1 MNNAVE
7 NFLNEIQLASN
18 ELQKFSSTIENKEEM
33 IKQTLV
39 NLQQYTTNL
48 STTVADN
55 AFGQTI
61 VDSTNML
68 KNYIQQWIS
77 NLEQFMDGK
86 DFINQF
92 EKSVVVAVFGN
103 VNAGKSSLGNFI
115 AGNTSVLKQI
125 YNEQPEFYMYDLSQ
139 GDAQKGPSLV
149 LENEFK
155 EGAIETTASIQYFTL
170 KGGLTWV
177 DTPGIHSIN
186 THNELLAKKYVDF
199 ADLILFLVP
208 SSSPG
213 KADEIEELSR
223 LIEKEK
229 SLLVAITK
237 SDRITKDEVDG
248 KLVKIEAPK
257 SEKDRAAQENY
268 LATVLKEKNV
278 FSKIKDA
285 QFTSIS
291 VNLAKKALEN
301 SDAQLFDDSGLPR
314 FYKQIGQVLS
324 SEALEL
330 KMKRPI
336 SQINATVDELVNGF
350 DGQDGLTQIKEH
362 LTSILQRIQQQK
374 QNIYKEKQRIIDTLT
389 SKAKLELDT
398 ELTVLKQKFDAG
410 QKVSASDIGQTVER
424 IILKHYEETTQKRL
438 SNLIA
443 DVHVGQISALKI
455 AMEIEFEKKTET
467 IEQQY
472 YDVDTVSRDPQG
484 IIENVLHFFGKEYRE
499 SKVTSHTTSKTITIG
514 NNFADVL
521 MQAKKALDEQV
532 VVLVEKCLADVERNY
547 FDENERIMNGM
558 LSKLEEAKQIIL
570 TLKIEKEVVR
580 A

>member
-1 MNNAVE
+1 MNIAIE
-7 NFLNEIQLASN
+7 NFLSELQLASN
-18 ELQKFSSTIENKEEM
+18 ELQKFSSTIENKEDM
-33 IKQTLV
+33 LKQTLV

-48 STTVADN
+48 STTVANN
-55 AFGQTI
+55 AFGQTV

-115 AGNTSVLKQI
+115 AGNTPMLKPI
-125 YNEQPEFYMYDLSQ
+125 YNEQPEFYMYDLSE
-139 GDAQKGPSLV
+139 GDMQKGPSLV
-149 LENEFK
+149 LGNEFK

-248 KLVKIEAPK
+248 KLVTIEAPK

-278 FSKIKDA
+278 YSKIKDA

-291 VNLAKKALEN
+291 VNLAKKAIGN
-301 SDAQLFDDSGLPR
+301 SDAKLFNDSGLPR

-324 SEALEL
+324 SEAIEL
-330 KMKRPI
+330 KMRRPI
-336 SQINATVDELVNGF
+336 SQINATVDELVHGF
-350 DGQDGLTQIKEH
+350 DGQDGLMQIQQH
-362 LTSILQRIQQQK
+362 LTSILQRMQQQK
-374 QNIYKEKQRIIDTLT
+374 KNIYKEKQSIIDTLT
-389 SKAKLELDT
+389 AKAKLELDT
-398 ELTVLKQKFDAG
+398 EFTVLKQNFEAG
-410 QKVSASDIGQTVER
+410 QKVNAADISQKVER
-424 IILKHYEETTQKRL
+424 VILKHYEETTQKRL

-443 DVHVGQISALKI
+443 DVHVGQISALAI
-455 AMEIEFEKKTET
+455 AIEIEFEKKTET

-472 YDVDTVSRDPQG
+472 YDVDKVSRDPQG
-484 IIENVLHFFGKEYRE
+484 VIENILHFFGKEFKE
-499 SKVTSHTTSKTITIG
+499 SKVTSYSTSKTITIG
-514 NNFADVL
+514 NNFTDVL
-521 MQAKKALDEQV
+521 MQAQKALDQQV
-532 VVLVEKCLADVERNY
+532 ILLIEKCLADVERNY

-558 LSKLEEAKQIIL
+558 LSKLEETKQFIL
-570 TLKIEKEVVR
+570 TLEIGKETVGV
-580 A
+580 